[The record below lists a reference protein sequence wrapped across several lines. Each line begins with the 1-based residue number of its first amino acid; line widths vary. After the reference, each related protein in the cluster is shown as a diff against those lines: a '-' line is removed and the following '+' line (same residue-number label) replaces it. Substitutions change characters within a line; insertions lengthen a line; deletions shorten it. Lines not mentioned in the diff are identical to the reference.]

1 MQTEFLTEGKLFMS
15 KVRIIEAHKAA
26 FGSFAKKGKE
36 IRDFTDPKSIS
47 ELTGMVLEIQRMS
60 TMDGPG
66 LRTTLFLKGCS
77 LRCMWCHNPES
88 IEHAPQ
94 PRWTRVRCL
103 GCGACIKA
111 CPPGALSLSPAGI
124 TIHRSLCTACGAC
137 AVACPA
143 TAMEIWG
150 NRRPV
155 SDVFAELI
163 RDEPFFGED
172 GGITVSGG
180 EACLQAPFVR
190 ELLGRLHRAGIGTAL
205 DTCGVCTP
213 AQFDASCEFADLILY
228 DLKDSDPVRHERN
241 VGGSLERVHANFR
254 RAVGMVDGTAV
265 ALPTDS
271 RGDRAQAEK
280 RPGKRLWVR
289 TPIIPGMTDSEDN
302 VRGIARFLVAEA
314 MGSVERWELCAFN
327 NLCSGKY
334 RSLGRNWELEDSPLV
349 SAAEMGA
356 LVGAAVAEGWPADR
370 IRWIGM
376 TRHES

>member
-1 MQTEFLTEGKLFMS
+1 
-15 KVRIIEAHKAA
+15 
-26 FGSFAKKGKE
+26 
-36 IRDFTDPKSIS
+36 
-47 ELTGMVLEIQRMS
+47 MVLEIQRMS

-77 LRCMWCHNPES
+77 LRCKWCHNPES

-94 PRWTRVRCL
+94 PRWTRARCL
-103 GCGACIKA
+103 GCGACVSV
-111 CPPGALSLSPAGI
+111 CPAGALTLSQEGVAI
-124 TIHRSLCTACGAC
+124 NRSLCTACGAC
-137 AVACPA
+137 AAACPA

-155 SDVFAELI
+155 SEVFAELI
-163 RDEPFFGED
+163 RDEPFFGND

-190 ELLGRLHRAGIGTAL
+190 ELLGRLHKAGIGTAL

-213 AQFDASCEFADLILY
+213 AQFDAACEFADLILY

-241 VGGSLERVHANFR
+241 VGGSLALVHANFR
-254 RAVGMVDGTAV
+254 RALGMVAGGV
-265 ALPTDS
+265 
-271 RGDRAQAEK
+271 RAQAEK
-280 RPGKRLWVR
+280 HPGKRLWVR
-289 TPIIPGMTDSEDN
+289 TPIIPGMTDSLDT
-302 VRGIARFLVAEA
+302 VRGIAKFLVSEA
-314 MGSVERWELCAFN
+314 MGRVERWELCAFN

-334 RSLGRNWELEDSPLV
+334 RSLGRSWELEGAPLV

-370 IRWIGM
+370 IHWTGM

>member
-1 MQTEFLTEGKLFMS
+1 MTGPEQKPE
-15 KVRIIEAHKAA
+15 
-26 FGSFAKKGKE
+26 
-36 IRDFTDPKSIS
+36 P
-47 ELTGMVLEIQRMS
+47 TGMVLEIQRMS

-77 LRCMWCHNPES
+77 LRCRWCHNPES
-88 IEHAPQ
+88 IEHVPQ

-103 GCGACIKA
+103 GCGACATA
-111 CPPGALSLSPAGI
+111 CPSGALSLSPDGL
-124 TIHRSLCTACGAC
+124 TINRALCTACGAC
-137 AVACPA
+137 AAACPA

-150 NRRPV
+150 HRRSV
-155 SDVFAELI
+155 GDVFTELI
-163 RDEPFFGED
+163 RDEPYFGED

-190 ELLGRLHRAGIGTAL
+190 ELLGRLHGAGIGTAL

-213 AQFDASCEFADLILY
+213 EQFSAACEFADLILY

-254 RAVGMVDGTAV
+254 RALGMIS
-265 ALPTDS
+265 ALPDS
-271 RGDRAQAEK
+271 GGGGGDRARAEMH
-280 RPGKRLWVR
+280 PGKRLWVR
-289 TPIIPGMTDSEDN
+289 TPIIPGMTDSEGN
-302 VRGIARFLVAEA
+302 VRGIAKYLVAEA
-314 MGSVERWELCAFN
+314 MGRVERWELCAFN

-334 RSLGRNWELEDSPLV
+334 RSLGRNWELEGSPLA

-370 IRWIGM
+370 IRWTGM

>member
-1 MQTEFLTEGKLFMS
+1 MTG
-15 KVRIIEAHKAA
+15 
-26 FGSFAKKGKE
+26 
-36 IRDFTDPKSIS
+36 P
-47 ELTGMVLEIQRMS
+47 ELKPEPAGMVLEIQRMS

-77 LRCMWCHNPES
+77 LHCRWCHNPES

-94 PRWTRVRCL
+94 PRWTRARCL
-103 GCGACIKA
+103 GCGACVTA
-111 CPPGALSLSPAGI
+111 CPSGALSLGLEGI
-124 TIHRSLCTACGAC
+124 TIQRSLCAACGAC
-137 AVACPA
+137 AAACPA

-150 NRRPV
+150 YRRPV
-155 SDVFAELI
+155 SEVFAELI

-190 ELLGRLHRAGIGTAL
+190 ELLGRLRRAGIGTAI
-205 DTCGVCTP
+205 DTCGVCAP
-213 AQFDASCEFADLILY
+213 DQFEAACEFADLILY

-254 RAVGMVDGTAV
+254 RALGMVAV
-265 ALPTDS
+265 PSDS
-271 RGDRAQAEK
+271 GASGGDRAQAEK
-280 RPGKRLWVR
+280 NQEKRLWVR

-314 MGSVERWELCAFN
+314 WGRVERWELCAFN

-334 RSLGRNWELEDSPLV
+334 RSLGRSWELVGSPLV
-349 SAAEMGA
+349 TAAEMDA
-356 LVGAAVAEGWPADR
+356 LVGAAVAEGWPVDR

-376 TRHES
+376 SRHES